1 MLNRKIESVLDDF
14 YHDGNRKA
22 LLLTGARQVGKTFS
36 VRKFG
41 KSRYQSFVEI
51 NFIRNPEAQKIF
63 FDAADERD
71 ILLRLSAFT
80 ENRLIPG
87 KTLIFFDEIQACPEV
102 VTYIKF
108 LVEERSYRYILSG
121 SLLGVELKNLRSVPV
136 GYMSEAEMF
145 PLDFEEFIR
154 ANGVAD
160 EVIGHLHDAFDK
172 RKSPDP
178 VIHEKILRYHR
189 LYLVTGG
196 LPAVVQKYIDTNDM
210 RQVFWEQK
218 AIVREYLR
226 DVSQYSSRLQMRLR
240 HIYSL
245 IPSELNKKNKRFYLK
260 NISDH
265 FRFDRAESDFIWLK
279 EAGVAIPVYNVD
291 EPKIP
296 LELAKKSNLFKLFMN
311 DVGLLCSLYMDG
323 IQLKILNGETDMNFG
338 AVYENYVAQEL
349 AAHGFGSI
357 YYYQSKKHGE
367 VDFLVESSGSVLP
380 IEVKSGSDF
389 TSHKALDNLMGEA
402 EFKLPAAWVFSNS
415 RQVASKGK
423 TTYFPIYFLMF
434 LQHLGV
440 IEPLIYRVD

>member
-1 MLNRKIESVLDDF
+1 MLSRKIESALDDF

-36 VRKFG
+36 VRNFG
-41 KSRYQSFVEI
+41 KSRYEGFVEI
-51 NFIRNPEAQKIF
+51 NFIRTPDAQKIF
-63 FDAADERD
+63 SDPADEHD

-80 ENRLIPG
+80 KNRLIPG
-87 KTLIFFDEIQACPEV
+87 KTLIFFDEIQACPEI

-108 LVEERSYRYILSG
+108 LVEEGSCRYILSG

-136 GYMSEAEMF
+136 GYMNEVQMF

-172 RKSPDP
+172 RESPDP
-178 VIHEKILRYHR
+178 VLHDKMLRYHR

-196 LPAVVQKYIDTNDM
+196 MPAVVQKYVDTNDL
-210 RQVFWEQK
+210 RQVFLEQK

-226 DVSQYSSRLQMRLR
+226 DISQYNNRLQMRLR

-260 NISDH
+260 NISCH
-265 FRFDRAESDFIWLK
+265 ARFDRAESDFIWLK

-291 EPKIP
+291 EPKVP
-296 LELAKKSNLFKLFMN
+296 LELAKKSNLFKLFLS
-311 DVGLLCSLYMDG
+311 DVGLLCSFYMDG

-349 AAHGFGSI
+349 AAHGFGSV

-367 VDFLVESSGSVLP
+367 VDFLVESAGSVLP
-380 IEVKSGSDF
+380 IKVKSGKDF
-389 TSHKALDNLMGEA
+389 TSHKALDNLMSEP

-415 RQVASKGK
+415 GKIVSKGK

-434 LQHLGV
+434 LQHMGL
-440 IEPLIYRVD
+440 IEPLIYRVE